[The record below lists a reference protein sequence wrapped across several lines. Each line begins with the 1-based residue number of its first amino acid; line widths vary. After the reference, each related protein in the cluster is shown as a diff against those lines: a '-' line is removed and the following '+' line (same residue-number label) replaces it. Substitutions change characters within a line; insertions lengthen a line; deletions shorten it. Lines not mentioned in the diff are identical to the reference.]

1 MSGPDPGLDPDLAR
15 RATGGDA
22 EGDGAGDDA
31 DLPADDTLFGVPFR
45 RLLRVRALR
54 GLGLVVL
61 AAALLL
67 WPEPTDRIV
76 GRLVGL
82 GLAVYA
88 AGSAVELVRRRTRR
102 DFLPIVTVGVTA
114 GFAAALVIQPE
125 DSLRSVVQATGG
137 IMLAWTAATLVQLAR
152 RRIPTPWGT
161 SRAVALGVG
170 GALLVA
176 FPVTFL
182 TAATAIGAGLLAAS
196 GLVQVFTPATDE
208 GEAEEGV
215 PDDAGAGAA
224 VAAWIRRR
232 PDTVE
237 DRATLHEK
245 VFYEGPPSPVRFAR
259 FAALMGFAAVIAS
272 VGVVVESTAVVIG
285 AMLVAPLMIPLM
297 GTALSLTMG
306 WPRRARRGAGVA
318 LTGIGIA
325 VAIGAVVGAVA
336 PRAVDVQANTEIIA
350 RTSPT
355 TLDLAI
361 AVAAGAA
368 GAYALS
374 RRDVSDSL
382 PGVAVAIA
390 LVPPLTVV
398 GLCWQQG
405 AWSAGNGALL
415 LFLTN
420 ATAILVAG
428 GATFVLVGVAPLHR
442 VSESQERLK
451 TVLAALLAGV
461 GVVVVLLTLNGAS
474 ITRAELAQSDVED
487 VVTTWAEEHDEF
499 RVLDIRAVDDG
510 TTVVVDLAGPGDPP
524 GLDQLLA
531 DIDEQGAKGAEV
543 EVTWTQQERTTVTP
557 GS

>member
-1 MSGPDPGLDPDLAR
+1 MSRPDPDLDLDPR
-15 RATGGDA
+15 RAGGHGERDPV
-22 EGDGAGDDA
+22 GDDA
-31 DLPADDTLFGVPFR
+31 DLPPDDTLFGVPFP

-67 WPEPTDRIV
+67 WPEPSDRIV

-82 GLAVYA
+82 GIAVYA
-88 AGSAVELVRRRTRR
+88 ASSAVELVRRRIRR
-102 DFLPIVTVGVTA
+102 EFLPIVAVGVA
-114 GFAAALVIQPE
+114 SGFAAALVVQPE
-125 DSLRSVVQATGG
+125 DSLRSVVQAIGG
-137 IMLAWTAATLVQLAR
+137 IMLAWAAVTLVQLAG
-152 RRIPTPWGT
+152 RRIPAPWGT
-161 SRAVALGVG
+161 SRTVALGVG
-170 GALLVA
+170 GGLLLA

-182 TAATAIGAGLLAAS
+182 AAATAIGAGLLAAS
-196 GLVQVFTPATDE
+196 GMVQVFTPATDE
-208 GEAEEGV
+208 DDGDGAV

-245 VFYEGPPSPVRFAR
+245 VFYEGPSSPERFAR
-259 FAALMGFAAVIAS
+259 FAALMAFAAVIAS

-318 LTGIGIA
+318 LTGVGIA

-451 TVLAALLAGV
+451 TVLAALLAGL

-487 VVTTWAEEHDEF
+487 VVTTWAEEHDDF

-510 TTVVVDLAGPGDPP
+510 TTVVVDLAGPGEPP
-524 GLDQLLA
+524 GLDRLLA
-531 DIDEQGAKGAEV
+531 DIDEKGAKGAQV
-543 EVTWTQQERTTVTP
+543 EVTWTQQERTTVAP

>member
-1 MSGPDPGLDPDLAR
+1 MSTPDPDLDLDPR
-15 RATGGDA
+15 RAGGDG
-22 EGDGAGDDA
+22 ERDPVGDDA
-31 DLPADDTLFGVPFR
+31 DLPPDDTLFGVPFR

-67 WPEPTDRIV
+67 WPEPSDRIV

-82 GLAVYA
+82 GIAVYA
-88 AGSAVELVRRRTRR
+88 ASSAVELVRRRIRR
-102 DFLPIVTVGVTA
+102 DFLPIVTVGVA
-114 GFAAALVIQPE
+114 SGFAAALVVQPE
-125 DSLRSVVQATGG
+125 DSLRSVVQAIGG
-137 IMLAWTAATLVQLAR
+137 IMLAWAAVTLVQLAG
-152 RRIPTPWGT
+152 RRIPAPWGT
-161 SRAVALGVG
+161 SRTVALGVG
-170 GALLVA
+170 GGLLLA

-182 TAATAIGAGLLAAS
+182 AAATAIGAGLLAAS
-196 GLVQVFTPATDE
+196 GMVQVFTPATDE
-208 GEAEEGV
+208 DEGDGAV

-245 VFYEGPPSPVRFAR
+245 VFYEGPSSPVRFAR
-259 FAALMGFAAVIAS
+259 FAALMAFAAVIAS

-318 LTGIGIA
+318 LTGVGIA

-336 PRAVDVQANTEIIA
+336 PRAVDVQANAEIIA

-510 TTVVVDLAGPGDPP
+510 TTVVVDLAGPGEPP

-531 DIDEQGAKGAEV
+531 DIDEKGAKGAEV
-543 EVTWTQQERTTVTP
+543 EVTWTQQERTTVAP